1 MAKKSITFI
10 TGTRADYGKIKSLLK
25 ILAHD
30 NHYDVHVL
38 VTGMHLLPHYG
49 GTAAEIMM
57 DNIGT
62 IHLLP
67 NQSSEQAME
76 ISLAKTIEVVS
87 QFLNNSPTQLL
98 VVHGDR
104 IEALAGAITGS
115 LKNVP
120 VGHIEGGEV
129 SGTVDGLIR
138 HSISKLA
145 HIHFVSNDAAQKRLI
160 QLGESEKSIFNIGS
174 PDIDVMFSNQLPTI
188 SEVVKRY
195 EIDFEN
201 YGIVIFHP
209 VTTELSTLEKQTL
222 NVCSALNKSN
232 HNYVVIKPNNDLGTD
247 IIQGIFEEKLNGTN
261 FKHLPS
267 MRFEYF
273 LTLMKHTDYMLGNSS
288 AGVRETSYYGIPSI
302 NIGSRQLNRNRNRLI
317 LNVNAEEVEILNA
330 INLAKKLPKEPIFPF
345 GKGQSDKMFKD
356 ILENQ
361 IDWPIKT
368 DKVFV
373 DMETT
378 YE

>member
-10 TGTRADYGKIKSLLK
+10 TGTRADYGKIKSLLR
-25 ILAHD
+25 ILAND
-30 NHYDVHVL
+30 SHYDVHII
-38 VTGMHLLPHYG
+38 VTGMHLLPSYG
-49 GTAAEIMM
+49 GTAAEIIM
-57 DNIGT
+57 DNLGT

-67 NQSSEQAME
+67 NQSSEQSME

-87 QFLNNSPTQLL
+87 QFLEKSPTQLL

-104 IEALAGAITGS
+104 IEALAGAITGT

-145 HIHFVSNDAAQKRLI
+145 HLHFVSNDAAKKRLI

-174 PDIDVMFSNQLPTI
+174 PDIDVMFSNQLPAI

-195 EIDFEN
+195 EIDFEK

-209 VTTELSTLEKQTL
+209 VTTELSTLERQTL
-222 NVCSALNKSN
+222 NVCSALKKSEN
-232 HNYVVIKPNNDLGTD
+232 DYIVIKPNNDIGTD
-247 IIQGIFEEKLNGTN
+247 IIQGIFEEQLKGAN

-273 LTLMKHTDYMLGNSS
+273 LTLMKHAEYMLGNSS

-302 NIGSRQLNRNRNRLI
+302 NIGSRQLNRNRNKLI
-317 LNVNAEEVEILNA
+317 LNVNAEEAEILNA

-373 DMETT
+373 DMETN

>member
-10 TGTRADYGKIKSLLK
+10 TGTRADYGKIKSLLR
-25 ILAHD
+25 ILAND
-30 NHYDVHVL
+30 SHYDVHII
-38 VTGMHLLPHYG
+38 VTGMHLLPSYG
-49 GTAAEIMM
+49 GTAAEIIM

-67 NQSSEQAME
+67 NQSSEQSME

-87 QFLNNSPTQLL
+87 QFLEKSPTQLL

-104 IEALAGAITGS
+104 IEALAGAITGT

-145 HIHFVSNDAAQKRLI
+145 HLHFVSNDAAKKRLI

-174 PDIDVMFSNQLPTI
+174 PDIDVMFSNQLPAI

-195 EIDFEN
+195 EIDFEK

-209 VTTELSTLEKQTL
+209 VTTELSTLERQTL
-222 NVCSALNKSN
+222 NVCSALKKSD
-232 HNYVVIKPNNDLGTD
+232 HNYIVIKPNNDIGTD
-247 IIQGIFEEKLNGTN
+247 IIQGVFEEQLKGAN

-273 LTLMKHTDYMLGNSS
+273 LTLMKHAEYMLGNSS

-302 NIGSRQLNRNRNRLI
+302 NIGSRQLNRNRNKLI

-330 INLAKKLPKEPIFPF
+330 INLAKKLPKETIFPF

-373 DMETT
+373 DMETN